1 MLQTHYT
8 HIAKIPSLGAGEDAN
23 NIYPIPEAPTQTEI
37 ESTQVHPGEP
47 VTLLGILAEQ
57 WVR

>member
-1 MLQTHYT
+1 MLLRFL
-8 HIAKIPSLGAGEDAN
+8 PWGAGEDAN
-23 NIYPIPEAPTQTEI
+23 NIYPLPEVPTQTEM

-57 WVR
+57 WVK

>member
-8 HIAKIPSLGAGEDAN
+8 RVAKIPSLGAGKDVN
-23 NIYPIPEAPTQTEI
+23 NTYPLSEVPTQTEI

-47 VTLLGILAEQ
+47 VTLLGLLAEQ